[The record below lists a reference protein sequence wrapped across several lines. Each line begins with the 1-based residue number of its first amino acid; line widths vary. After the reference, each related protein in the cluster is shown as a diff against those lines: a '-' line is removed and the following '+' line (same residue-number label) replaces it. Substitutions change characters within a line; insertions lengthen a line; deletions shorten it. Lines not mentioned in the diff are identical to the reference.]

1 MVIEDPLPLEH
12 GKGAWPCFQAVCF
25 FFFHR
30 GLVPDLSV
38 CRSHGFF
45 DRALQSPLKRMSQ
58 QRSEL
63 LYDSQA
69 QGDEPTESNLG
80 YLLEWFVGTG
90 CCAHDIQKSLRRAS
104 FGRISAQGLIDM
116 HVIVEILR
124 NLFALLCLHVHQ
136 FIVRTV
142 VFDCHNEET
151 DVTAFWRISA
161 VDADSLPSVAFVN
174 PRLLQ

>member
-12 GKGAWPCFQAVCF
+12 GKCAWPCFQAVCF
-25 FFFHR
+25 FFFSSR
-30 GLVPDLSV
+30 LGA
-38 CRSHGFF
+38 RSQCMSITRFF

-58 QRSEL
+58 QRFEL

-104 FGRISAQGLIDM
+104 LGRISAQGLIDM
-116 HVIVEILR
+116 HVIVENLR

-136 FIVRTV
+136 FIIRTV
-142 VFDCHNEET
+142 VLDCHNEET
-151 DVTAFWRISA
+151 DVTAFWQILA